1 MGVGSSGAGVI
12 GGYELPFGSW
22 EPNSGLQVQSGL
34 SHCLILGHSQ
44 APATNRLLSPA
55 RPAAAEQACPADPTR
70 AATASISPLI
80 PLPLAQLAQDPLS
93 PGR

>member
-44 APATNRLLSPA
+44 ASATNRLLSPA

-70 AATASISPLI
+70 VATCLKFSSHPPAPL
-80 PLPLAQLAQDPLS
+80 LS
-93 PGR
+93 WPKTQG